1 MSTES
6 GATKP
11 EGGSCEKPLGDGEQE
26 KAKQGAEK
34 TKAVSAPADRHRD
47 GAFLYVIGGRDRGKT
62 LGLVERFS
70 FKDQLWE
77 TCPHMLIQ
85 RGSHGAATL
94 SNRVFA
100 LAGGGIHSNLSS
112 SEVFDHR
119 AWEWKETA
127 SMTTERHALSVAATD
142 KHIYAIGGWMN
153 GSVCTSSVER
163 YDAVSNA
170 WTECAGLLQ
179 PRRLHGVA
187 AVGENIYVFGGA
199 TDTQYEIKHV
209 ERYDAAKNIW
219 EVRAELPVGSYA
231 SASSVGKCVYVFLW
245 GKHVVRYDTEAD
257 TYETMVP
264 LPLPEWFGFA
274 TASLGDSIFVVGGAT
289 RGRWSR
295 AAFRFDPAA
304 DGGKGSWE
312 ALPEMFGTR
321 RRCAA
326 TCCFIEPNSEGGAP
340 RQEAAPKASDA
351 TSA

>member
-187 AVGENIYVFGGA
+187 AVGENIYVFGGVSLLSRHSPGPYPNTS
-199 TDTQYEIKHV
+199 TDTQLFQITHI
-209 ERYDAAKNIW
+209 AFLH
-219 EVRAELPVGSYA
+219 LP
-231 SASSVGKCVYVFLW
+231 
-245 GKHVVRYDTEAD
+245 T
-257 TYETMVP
+257 
-264 LPLPEWFGFA
+264 
-274 TASLGDSIFVVGGAT
+274 
-289 RGRWSR
+289 
-295 AAFRFDPAA
+295 DPPA
-304 DGGKGSWE
+304 DGHQPAGHRH
-312 ALPEMFGTR
+312 AIRNQAR
-321 RRCAA
+321 RAV
-326 TCCFIEPNSEGGAP
+326 
-340 RQEAAPKASDA
+340 
-351 TSA
+351 